1 MSADSLLS
9 VTPGPPRT
17 IVLQPADRPLVRE
30 LLDRSLVH
38 PHDWLGLS
46 DGIRDEVEKVH
57 DPQRLLRRLVELNL
71 LTPYQADRVQ
81 AGTGAGLTLGN
92 YRILDRIGAGGM
104 AVVFKAEHRL
114 MRRPVAVKV
123 LPPSGDMGS
132 ILLPRFFAE
141 IQALGR
147 LQHPNIAAAL
157 DAGQGDDLHAKAG
170 PLYYLVME
178 FVPGQDLEELV
189 AANGPL
195 PVAQACELIH
205 QSADALAEAH
215 RRDLVHRD
223 VKPSNIRVT
232 PDGQA
237 KLLDFGL
244 ARQWDRRMTQA
255 GTILGT
261 PEYMAPEQA
270 QDASTVDGRTD
281 VYGLGGTLFWCL
293 TGRPPFPPKE
303 SLVASLLQRVHEKPP
318 AVREYRPDVPA
329 GLEAVIQK
337 MLATQPDDRYPN
349 MQAVTRAVLP
359 FIRPEQQRVESVLS
373 GTIGMPVHRTPR
385 LAPESVRPPKVL
397 IVDDEP
403 LIRQSCGFAL
413 KMDGLTFGEA
423 PDGPRAL
430 QALQTTPY
438 ELVLLDIDMPGMNGA
453 DVCQRIRSEAAHAH
467 LKVIM
472 MSGRATA
479 DEMSKLLT
487 LGADDYLSK
496 PLSVVQLQARVK
508 AALRLR
514 DAQVRSDRLND
525 HLVAV
530 NAELERTVTLRD
542 GDLVQARNALVLA
555 LAKLAG
561 HRDHETGS
569 HLLRLQRYVRCLAEE
584 LTGVPALSR
593 RLTPE
598 FVETVVA
605 AAPLHDIGKVGIPDC
620 ILLKPGRLDPDERLV
635 MESHTVIGHDTLQA
649 VAEQNGFALTLLNT
663 AAVIAR
669 SHHERWDGS
678 GYPDGLAGEE
688 IPLAARLVAVGDVYD
703 ALRSRRP
710 YKPPLSHAI
719 AVQTMME
726 CSPGHFDPT
735 LLETFHRRHQRFEQL
750 FRQAGD

>member
-1 MSADSLLS
+1 M
-9 VTPGPPRT
+9 
-17 IVLQPADRPLVRE
+17 
-30 LLDRSLVH
+30 
-38 PHDWLGLS
+38 
-46 DGIRDEVEKVH
+46 
-57 DPQRLLRRLVELNL
+57 
-71 LTPYQADRVQ
+71 
-81 AGTGAGLTLGN
+81 
-92 YRILDRIGAGGM
+92 
-104 AVVFKAEHRL
+104 FKAEHRL

-123 LPPSGDMGS
+123 LPPSADMGS

-157 DAGQGDDLHAKAG
+157 DAGQGDDPHSKAG

-178 FVPGQDLEELV
+178 FVPGKDLEELV
-189 AANGPL
+189 SAGGPL
-195 PVAQACELIH
+195 PVAHACEIIH
-205 QSADALAEAH
+205 QVADALAEAH
-215 RRDLVHRD
+215 RRELVHRD
-223 VKPSNIRVT
+223 IKPSNIRVT
-232 PDGQA
+232 PDGLA

-281 VYGLGGTLFWCL
+281 VYGLGGTLYWCL

-303 SLVASLLQRVHEKPP
+303 TLVASLLQRVNEKPP
-318 AVREYRPDVPA
+318 SVRQLRPEVPA

-337 MLATQPDDRYPN
+337 MLATRADDRYPN

-359 FIRPEQQRVESVLS
+359 FIRPEQQRVESILS
-373 GTIGMPVHRTPR
+373 GTIGMPVHRSPR
-385 LAPESVRPPKVL
+385 LSSEPVRTPQVL
-397 IVDDEP
+397 IAADEP
-403 LIRQSCGFAL
+403 LIRQSCGIAL
-413 KMDGLTFGEA
+413 KMAGVSFDEA
-423 PDGPRAL
+423 PDGLKALEAL
-430 QALQTTPY
+430 QSKPY
-438 ELVLLDIDMPGMNGA
+438 ELVLLDIDMPGMSGA
-453 DVCQRIRSEAAHAH
+453 DVCHRIRSESPHPH

-487 LGADDYLSK
+487 AGADDYLSK
-496 PLSVVQLQARVK
+496 PMSVVQIQARVK

-514 DAQVRSDRLND
+514 DAQVRTDRLNA
-525 HLVAV
+525 HLVTV

-561 HRDHETGS
+561 HRDHETGA
-569 HLLRLQRYVRCLAEE
+569 HLMRLQRYVRALADE
-584 LTGVPALSR
+584 LANVPSVSQC
-593 RLTPE
+593 LTPE
-598 FVETVVA
+598 FVETVEA
-605 AAPLHDIGKVGIPDC
+605 AAPLHDIGKVGIPDHV
-620 ILLKPGRLDPDERLV
+620 LLKPGRLDPDERLV
-635 MESHTVIGHDTLQA
+635 MESHTIIGHEILRT
-649 VAEQNGFALTLLNT
+649 VAEQNGFALVLLNT

-678 GYPDGLAGEE
+678 GYPDGLAGED
-688 IPLAARLVAVGDVYD
+688 IPLATRLVAVGDVYD

-719 AVQTMME
+719 AVQTMQE

-735 LLETFHRRHQRFEQL
+735 LLETFRRCHQRFEQL
-750 FRQAGD
+750 FRQASD